1 MSHFIKPMPDL
12 PQMRSYRK
20 KTILITG
27 GTGSW
32 GTELTR
38 QLLAAHHPAEIRI
51 YSRGEFA
58 QVRLRRQLNDNPRLK
73 FIIGDIR
80 DYDRLRAACEGVDV
94 IFHLAALK
102 HVPVCEENPYEAV
115 KTNVLGTQHVIDAAI
130 QKGVAWVLDVSSD
143 KAVDPLNLYGTT
155 KSVGEKLIVAA
166 NTLTTRT
173 SFVCFRAG
181 NVLGTNGSVVPLFR
195 SQILRKNAVTL
206 TDPGMT
212 RFFGNL
218 NNIISKLLPVLGLSR
233 RGEILVLNMAALRI
247 GDLAEVMAT
256 ELGNASTRRVTIGV
270 RPGEKTH
277 EVLISQEELV
287 RTQRLNH
294 DYFAIHPVIKIP
306 GLKPRPS
313 SSRRVPV
320 RAFSSDKA
328 EILDRSG
335 IRKLLDNEQWLTK
348 STHPTDFLFQQ
359 DSDSLLNPFR
369 KEGWQT

>member
-1 MSHFIKPMPDL
+1 
-12 PQMRSYRK
+12 MRSYRK
-20 KTILITG
+20 TNILITG

-38 QLLAAHHPAEIRI
+38 QLLASHGPAEIRI

-58 QVRLRRQLNDNPRLK
+58 QVRLRRQLNDDPRLK
-73 FIIGDIR
+73 FIIGDVR
-80 DYDRLRAACEGVDV
+80 DYERLRSACEGVNV

-102 HVPVCEENPYEAV
+102 HVPVCEENPNEAV
-115 KTNVLGTQHVIDAAI
+115 KTNIVGTQNVIDAAI
-130 QKGVAWVLDVSSD
+130 QKGVARVVDVSSD

-166 NTLTTRT
+166 NTLTAGT

-195 SQILRKNAVTL
+195 NQILRKNALTV

-218 NNIISKLLPVLGLSR
+218 NTIISKLLPVVELAR
-233 RGEILVLNMAALRI
+233 RGEILVINMPSLRI
-247 GDLAEVMAT
+247 GDLASVMAS
-256 ELGNASTRRVTIGV
+256 ELGNNATRRLTIGV
-270 RPGEKTH
+270 RPGEKKH
-277 EVLISQEELV
+277 EVLISHEELA
-287 RTQRLNH
+287 RTQRLGR
-294 DYFAIHPVIKIP
+294 DYFVIHPVIKIP
-306 GLKPRPS
+306 GLRPRRGS
-313 SSRRVPV
+313 SKGVPL

-328 EILDRSG
+328 EILDLAG
-335 IRKLLDNEQWLTK
+335 IKSLLDKERWLTK
-348 STHPTDFLFQQ
+348 SAHPSDFLFQQ
-359 DSDSLLNPFR
+359 DSDSLLSPFR